1 MLWQTVETPRHI
13 VLRGSAMPTGS
24 FGYDNAE
31 STKQARLERG
41 S

>member
-1 MLWQTVETPRHI
+1 MLWQAIETTRHL
-13 VLRGSAMPTGS
+13 VPCGSAMPVGS

-31 STKQARLERG
+31 STKQARLEWG